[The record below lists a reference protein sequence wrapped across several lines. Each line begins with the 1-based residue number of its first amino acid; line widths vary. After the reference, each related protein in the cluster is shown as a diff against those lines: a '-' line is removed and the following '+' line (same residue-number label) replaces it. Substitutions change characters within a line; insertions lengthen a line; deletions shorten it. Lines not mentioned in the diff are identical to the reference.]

1 MEALGLSPREE
12 AHLRTLIEEVSK
24 SSEIEG
30 EHLDQKQVR
39 SSIARKRGHAI
50 QMELVRARA
59 RATARRVVIEVFKDE
74 IVAVAA
80 KHDIVAAAVMEG
92 VSSGAPGNDVI
103 AAIAVDEVFPSRR

>member
-59 RATARRVVIEVFKDE
+59 TARRVVIEVFKDE

-80 KHDIVAAAVMEG
+80 KHDIVAAAAMEG